1 MSQVQKT
8 EFFFL
13 EQAIKVHLLKYKRE
27 KLVDYQNAHVWPTK
41 SEPT

>member
-8 EFFFL
+8 ELFFGTSYKSASL
-13 EQAIKVHLLKYKRE
+13 KKYKRE
-27 KLVDYQNAHVWPTK
+27 KLVDYQNAHVCPTK

>member
-8 EFFFL
+8 QYFL
-13 EQAIKVHLLKYKRE
+13 EQAIKVHLLKYNRE